1 MKLLNLFLWPF
12 ILPVLF
18 LVYLVWP
25 RSRPFF
31 FERLGMGP
39 VRLTRNGYLLFHVA
53 SLGEARASRG
63 LISALATRVPL
74 ILTAMTLSGRNA
86 LAAAHPD
93 LPVSLAPL
101 DLPGLWNPFL
111 SSRRIRGILL
121 FETEIWPSMLLTAR
135 DLGIPAGLVNGRLS
149 ARSIRRYGRLKPLVR
164 PLFGMLSPVLVQT
177 ETDRERFRVLGVED
191 SGISVTGN
199 LKWDVDPATLDPERL
214 SGAREW
220 LGREPEGLDG
230 ERSGFLVMG
239 SSVHPQEALA
249 LVRACQALAERH
261 VPVQCVLAP
270 RHLET
275 LPGLLSSLPPT
286 VKVILRKADS
296 LSGKATETG
305 FKENGR
311 ADFTLYILNTYG
323 EMGSFLAYADAVF
336 IGGTLDPVGGHSP
349 VEAAFHGKPIL
360 WGPFRDHIADLSEKL
375 DSAGA
380 TLEVRGEG
388 DLAKALSMLAESPGM
403 RREMGARSREV
414 FECEGGP
421 LSRTLAALEPF
432 LQRILTGRPA

>member
-18 LVYLVWP
+18 LVYLIWP

-31 FERLGMGP
+31 FERLGLGP
-39 VRLTRNGYLLFHVA
+39 VRLTRHGYLLFHVA
-53 SLGEARASRG
+53 SLGEARASRS

-74 ILTAMTLSGRNA
+74 ILTAMTVSGRNA
-86 LAAAHPD
+86 LATAHPD

-149 ARSIRRYGRLKPLVR
+149 TRSIRRYGRLRPLVR

-177 ETDRERFRVLGVED
+177 GSDRDRFRALGVRD

-199 LKWDVDPATLDPERL
+199 LKWDIDPATLDPERL
-214 SGAREW
+214 PGAREW
-220 LGREPEGLDG
+220 LGREAGEGG
-230 ERSGFLVMG
+230 RERSGFLVMG
-239 SSVHPQEALA
+239 CSVHPQEALA
-249 LVRACQALAERH
+249 LVHACQTLSERH
-261 VPVQCVLAP
+261 GPVQCVLAP

-286 VKVILRKADS
+286 VRVILRNADS
-296 LSGKATETG
+296 MSGSSTG
-305 FKENGR
+305 PGVDENGR
-311 ADFTLYILNTYG
+311 PDFTLYILNTYG
-323 EMGSFLAYADAVF
+323 EMGSILAYADVVF
-336 IGGTLDPVGGHSP
+336 IGGTLEPVGGHSP

-360 WGPFRDHIADLSEKL
+360 WGPFRDHIVDLSEKL
-375 DSAGA
+375 DSSGA
-380 TLEVRGEG
+380 TIEVKGER
-388 DLAKALSMLAESPGM
+388 DLANALLKLAESPVM
-403 RREMGARSREV
+403 CREMGARSREV
-414 FECEGGP
+414 FESEGGP

-432 LQRILTGRPA
+432 LQHISTGRPE